1 MVPRGLEPQTL
12 RLLAVRSN
20 QLSYGTSGAIKSAEI
35 IWVPE
40 RAAKLDVLVQG
51 FGFDRVAELL

>member
-1 MVPRGLEPQTL
+1 MRPLGRVET
-12 RLLAVRSN
+12 
-20 QLSYGTSGAIKSAEI
+20 AEI

-40 RAAKLDVLVQG
+40 RAAKLDVHVQG